1 VVETARPETKGAEMK
16 SKWVCALLV
25 AVLATGVY
33 AANVLATPQS
43 DVSPPPPAPKTTI
56 LATSV
61 VGELH
66 LKARTIP
73 ANEWQLRLGTRGLSD
88 AYVVDN
94 TFAPGATTGWHSHPG
109 PSLIFVRS
117 GSVTNHSSDEPGC
130 AGQTYKAGD
139 SFVDEGGDHV
149 HMLGNPSTTETA
161 ETIAVQILPQGAPRK
176 TDADE
181 PKACDMQ

>member
-1 VVETARPETKGAEMK
+1 MKTK
-16 SKWVCALLV
+16 WICALLV
-25 AVLATGVY
+25 TILATGVY

-43 DVSPPPPAPKTTI
+43 DVSPPPPPATAPKTTI

-61 VGELH
+61 LGELH
-66 LKARTIP
+66 LKAHTIP
-73 ANEWQLRLGTRGLSD
+73 ADQWQLRLRTRGLSD
-88 AYVVDN
+88 AYVVEN

-117 GSVTNHSSDEPGC
+117 GSVTNYSNDEPGC
-130 AGQTYKAGD
+130 AGQTYNAGD

-149 HMLGNPSTTETA
+149 HMLRNPSATVTA

-181 PKACDMQ
+181 PNACHIQ

>member
-1 VVETARPETKGAEMK
+1 MK
-16 SKWVCALLV
+16 TTWVCALLV

-33 AANVLATPQS
+33 ATNVLATPQS
-43 DVSPPPPAPKTTI
+43 DLSQPPPAPKTTI

-61 VGELH
+61 LGELH
-66 LKARTIP
+66 LKAQTIP
-73 ANEWQLRLGTRGLSD
+73 ANHWQLRLRTRGLSD

-94 TFAPGATTGWHSHPG
+94 TFAPGATTGWHTHPG

-117 GSVTNHSSDEPGC
+117 GSVTNYSGDEPGC
-130 AGQTYKAGD
+130 AGQTYNAGD

-149 HMLGNPSTTETA
+149 HMLRNPNTTETA

-181 PKACDMQ
+181 PKACHIQ